1 MAPQDF
7 LARRQRPARRPAAE
21 RRSDFRETDSGL
33 TASQAIAEARRCVQC
48 AKPPCAVFGC
58 PLTQR
63 IPEWIGHIAE
73 GRFREA
79 WRVISL
85 RNNLPECCGKLCPQE
100 TLCES
105 RCVVGKVAEPVAIGK
120 LEEFVARTARRQGWV
135 EGDVHAPA
143 AAPSGR
149 RVAIFGTG
157 PAGLAAAEELLA
169 RGHEVTLFDRRPRA
183 GGLLRYGIPSF
194 KFAKERL
201 GAWLARLERRGARF
215 RFGVEFG
222 RDLDLAAL
230 REGAGPERHD
240 AVLLAIGAEKGRAL
254 AIPGAD
260 LRNVFLAGDFLIA
273 GNPGAEGVSPRPRRI
288 EPGRVCVVFGGGD
301 TAMDCVRTAVRLG
314 FSRVVC
320 VYRRGEAEMT
330 GRGEDR
336 ERAVEEGV
344 EFRFLE
350 APRRFLGQEG
360 RGRWAECVKMRLG
373 EPDASGRPR
382 PEPVEGS
389 LFTIPA
395 DCVVLALGYEVDP
408 EAAARAGL
416 RLAGGALETAP
427 DHSTA
432 IPGVFAAGDAVN
444 GPDLIVTAVRS
455 GREAARSI
463 HAWLASRTGERGA

>member
-7 LARRQRPARRPAAE
+7 LTRRQRPARRPAAE

-157 PAGLAAAEELLA
+157 PAGLATE
-169 RGHEVTLFDRRPRA
+169 RR
-183 GGLLRYGIPSF
+183 
-194 KFAKERL
+194 
-201 GAWLARLERRGARF
+201 GAWRARRERRGARF
-215 RFGVEFG
+215 RFGVECG
-222 RDLDLAAL
+222 RDLDRAAL

-330 GRGEDR
+330 GRVEDR

-360 RGRWAECVKMRLG
+360 RVRWAECVKMRLG